1 MPYYSR
7 KSIEDFKSNL
17 ANGGVR
23 PTMFE
28 VQIVFPTILGVGQ
41 GETQSR
47 GDSGD
52 VSDGAINIASAGDE
66 GGASAGSP
74 AELTQKSTFLASKVP
89 ALKRS
94 VERFNWKCLLWQH
107 NKDGTKVQMGSLKH
121 RDARGNAILSQ
132 LELSEFDFNRSAI
145 GVEEDVEEDSQKS
158 LLIDQSLPLSFEI

>member
-1 MPYYSR
+1 M
-7 KSIEDFKSNL
+7 
-17 ANGGVR
+17 
-23 PTMFE
+23 
-28 VQIVFPTILGVGQ
+28 
-41 GETQSR
+41 
-47 GDSGD
+47 
-52 VSDGAINIASAGDE
+52 
-66 GGASAGSP
+66 
-74 AELTQKSTFLASKVP
+74 
-89 ALKRS
+89 KRS